1 MSGEYRVIEN
11 IILQSVKNKDS
22 SVIIS
27 VDVKYPDLTNL
38 IEYLSYRG
46 FSTIID
52 SINHEMKIY
61 W

>member
-1 MSGEYRVIEN
+1 MSGEYKVIED
-11 IILQSVKNKDS
+11 IILQSVKDDNS
-22 SVIIS
+22 SVTII
-27 VDVKYPDLTNL
+27 VDGTYPNLINL

-52 SINHEMKIY
+52 NTNHLMKIY